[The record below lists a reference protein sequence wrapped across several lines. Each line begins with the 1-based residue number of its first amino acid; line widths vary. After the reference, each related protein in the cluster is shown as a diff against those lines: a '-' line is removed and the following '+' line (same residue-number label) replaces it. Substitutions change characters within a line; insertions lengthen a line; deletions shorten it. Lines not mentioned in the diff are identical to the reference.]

1 MTADKPHITAEFL
14 TLLTVRHVKHH
25 SRRQGCEQL
34 HVVRWHSRAG
44 KVMTKTADCHKK
56 KYVAQRLAEG
66 KELANCTLLIFSV
79 IMEEEGKV
87 RNVLLRQ
94 TLPNRITRCI
104 N

>member
-14 TLLTVRHVKHH
+14 TLLPARHVRHH
-25 SRRQGCEQL
+25 SWRQDREQM
-34 HVVRWHSRAG
+34 HVVRLQSRAMD
-44 KVMTKTADCHKK
+44 VMTKTADYHK
-56 KYVAQRLAEG
+56 KYVAQRLVEG
-66 KELANCTLLIFSV
+66 KDLPNCTLLIFSV

-94 TLPNRITRCI
+94 TLPNRITRCT